1 MKSILFS
8 CFLLIGSFLGAQTN
22 VSGGIYQNTTWTLV
36 GSPYLV
42 TGSMVVFPGKTLT
55 IEPGVEV
62 LVTPDYSFN
71 TGNLRYIEIR
81 GSLVAIG
88 TDQAPIIIKSAANDA
103 PGLHTWMGINIKG
116 SQGGTVQMDRFK
128 LFDSYYGLNNDI
140 AQPGVVYNFTS
151 CHFKN
156 NNYAIQL
163 NADMN
168 YTNCIFELNGV
179 GQAAQISY
187 GTLTASNCQFLNN
200 FCSFTWSNNIAVNNC
215 LFQGNGNNI
224 VGSPGIVSDCQF
236 IDNDFAFA
244 EANGHTIQNCFFTA
258 NGVAVDNTG
267 SCNIVNST
275 FDNNT
280 LAIRI
285 GDNSSVTNCEIINN
299 QIGVA
304 VLAANP
310 STINIA
316 DNIIC
321 SNSLYNLENSTDKN
335 FQVNANCF
343 CSQDS
348 SVIESF
354 IFDGYDD
361 ITRGLVNYAIYD
373 DSCDNILSYV
383 VKVQLEN
390 TALTEMDLTNAFEIT
405 SQNESSFNLVS
416 KKDLLIYLLDTSGQ
430 IIKKIELNEGDQ
442 EVSLPFNKGI
452 YLLTDFQGT
461 SLRVLL

>member
-1 MKSILFS
+1 MKCLLLSTCLFFS
-8 CFLLIGSFLGAQTN
+8 TYFIAQTS
-22 VSGGIYQNTTWTLV
+22 VSGCIYQNTTWTLA
-36 GSPYLV
+36 GSPYMV

-71 TGNLRYIEIR
+71 TGNYRYIEIR
-81 GSLVAIG
+81 GSLIALG
-88 TDQAPIIIKSAANDA
+88 TDQAPIVFKSAANDA
-103 PGLHTWMGINIKG
+103 PGTQTWMGINVKG

-128 LFDSYYGLNNDI
+128 LFDSFYGLNNDI
-140 AQPGVVYNFTS
+140 SEPGVAYNFTN

-168 YTNCIFELNGV
+168 YSNCLFEFNGV
-179 GQAAQISY
+179 GQTAQILYSS
-187 GTLTASNCQFLNN
+187 LTASNCQFLNN
-200 FCSFTWSNNIAVNNC
+200 FCSFTWANNIQVNNC

-224 VGSPGIVSDCQF
+224 VGSPGLVTDCQF
-236 IDNDFAFA
+236 IDNDFAFT
-244 EANGHTIQNCFFTA
+244 EANGHTIQNCFFSG

-267 SCNIVNST
+267 SCSIVNST
-275 FDNNT
+275 FDNNS

-285 GDNSSVTNCEIINN
+285 GDNSNVTNCEIINN
-299 QIGVA
+299 QIGVS
-304 VLAANP
+304 VLASNP
-310 STINIA
+310 STINIS

-354 IFDGYDD
+354 IYDGYDD

-373 DSCDNILSYV
+373 DSCNTILSYI

-390 TALTEMDLTNAFEIT
+390 TGVSPIEFLPSFEIVSQNGNALTIFTERQIKV
-405 SQNESSFNLVS
+405 Q
-416 KKDLLIYLLDTSGQ
+416 LISASGQ
-430 IIKKIELNEGDQ
+430 LLETLDLMKGSQ
-442 EVSLPFNKGI
+442 EIAFQFESGLYF
-452 YLLTDFQGT
+452 LTDFKGT
-461 SLRVLL
+461 VFRVLI

>member
-1 MKSILFS
+1 MKSLFFSAFFLLSANLFS
-8 CFLLIGSFLGAQTN
+8 QTT
-22 VSGGIYQNTTWTLV
+22 VSGGIYQNTTWTLS

-81 GSLVAIG
+81 GSLVALG
-88 TDQAPIIIKSAANDA
+88 TDQAPIVIKSAANDA
-103 PGLHTWMGINIKG
+103 PGLYTWMGINIKG

-128 LFDSYYGLNNDI
+128 LFDSFYGLNNDI
-140 AQPGVVYNFTS
+140 SQPGVTYNFTN

-168 YTNCIFELNGV
+168 YSNCLFELNGV

-200 FCSFTWSNNIAVNNC
+200 FCSFTWSNNISVNNC

-280 LAIRI
+280 TAIRI
-285 GDNSSVTNCEIINN
+285 GDNSSITNCEIINN
-299 QIGVA
+299 QIGVSVTA
-304 VLAANP
+304 SNP
-310 STINIA
+310 STTNIS

-321 SNSLYNLENSTDKN
+321 SNTLYNLENSTDKN

-373 DSCDNILSYV
+373 DSCNTILSYI
-383 VKVQLEN
+383 VKVQLGNSSVIEN
-390 TALTEMDLTNAFEIT
+390 DFTNTFKIL
-405 SQNESSFNLVS
+405 SQNETSITLDSN
-416 KKDLLIYLLDTSGQ
+416 KEMLIYLLNSSGQ
-430 IIKKIELNEGDQ
+430 ILNQFEIAEGTQ
-442 EVSLPFNKGI
+442 EVNFSCSNGV

-461 SLRVLL
+461 SIRILR

>member
-1 MKSILFS
+1 
-8 CFLLIGSFLGAQTN
+8 
-22 VSGGIYQNTTWTLV
+22 
-36 GSPYLV
+36 
-42 TGSMVVFPGKTLT
+42 
-55 IEPGVEV
+55 
-62 LVTPDYSFN
+62 
-71 TGNLRYIEIR
+71 
-81 GSLVAIG
+81 
-88 TDQAPIIIKSAANDA
+88 
-103 PGLHTWMGINIKG
+103 
-116 SQGGTVQMDRFK
+116 MDRFK
-128 LFDSYYGLNNDI
+128 LFDSFYGLNNDI
-140 AQPGVVYNFTS
+140 SQPGVTYNFTN

-168 YTNCIFELNGV
+168 YSNCLFELNGV

-236 IDNDFAFA
+236 IGNDFAFA
-244 EANGHTIQNCFFTA
+244 EAYGHTIQNCFFSA
-258 NGVAVDNTG
+258 NGIGVDNTG

-285 GDNSSVTNCEIINN
+285 GDNSSISNCEIINN
-299 QIGVA
+299 QIGVT
-304 VLAANP
+304 VAASNP
-310 STINIA
+310 TTTNIS

-321 SNSLYNLENSTDKN
+321 SNSLYNLENGTDKN
-335 FQVNANCF
+335 FEVNANCF

-373 DSCDNILSYV
+373 DSCNTILSYI
-383 VKVQLEN
+383 VKVQLGN
-390 TALTEMDLTNAFEIT
+390 SSLTEIDFVKAFEII
-405 SQNESSFNLVS
+405 SQSETLITLDA
-416 KKDLLIYLLDTSGQ
+416 KKDMMIYLLNASGQ
-430 IIKKIELNEGDQ
+430 ILNNIEVFKGTQ
-442 EVSLPFNKGI
+442 EVTFPYSNGI

-461 SLRVLL
+461 SLRILR